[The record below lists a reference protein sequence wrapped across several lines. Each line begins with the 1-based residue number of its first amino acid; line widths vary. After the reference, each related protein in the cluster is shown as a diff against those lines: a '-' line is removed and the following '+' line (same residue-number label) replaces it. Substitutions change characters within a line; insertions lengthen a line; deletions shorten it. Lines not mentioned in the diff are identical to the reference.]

1 MGRLTRIDCELCGR
15 APGGVHADE
24 CPRSSVSQRAL
35 HQEMRALGAGRLV
48 WQFGV
53 HSIAT
58 PTGNEIAFN
67 PNLPYVNPAS
77 GKPWSVG
84 GIPAAAKAEVEKFKN
99 ALQLAALGVR

>member
-24 CPRSSVSQRAL
+24 CPRSRASQRAL
-35 HQEMRALGAGRLV
+35 RQEVLALGAGRPV

-67 PNLPYVNPAS
+67 PNLPYVNREN
-77 GKPWSVG
+77 GKPWSAG
-84 GIPAAAKAEVEKFKN
+84 GIPAKAKAQVEDFKN
-99 ALQLAALGVR
+99 ALQLAAIGVK